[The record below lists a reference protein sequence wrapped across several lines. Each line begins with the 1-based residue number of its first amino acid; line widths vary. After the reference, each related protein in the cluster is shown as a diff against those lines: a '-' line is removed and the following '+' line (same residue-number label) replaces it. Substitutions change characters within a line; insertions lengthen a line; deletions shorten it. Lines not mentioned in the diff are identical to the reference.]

1 VWGEIKRGAE
11 DESKDFCSKQ
21 LRNGFTISWSGKAH
35 FHTWKKKI
43 KNLVADIQHLKC
55 PPDIHMEY
63 QWNRGKYDSGCQH
76 RRLRWGTQVW
86 EKLAFSWHLNH
97 EMGWNHKKAPWGTT
111 SRKGRIGKMRPIWKW
126 TNLKWMLQ
134 GSQSTKQGMHVE
146 YTLYSRHYAV
156 RDAAEP
162 ELLLPSSG
170 K

>member
-1 VWGEIKRGAE
+1 MSQRIFVLSNW
-11 DESKDFCSKQ
+11 
-21 LRNGFTISWSGKAH
+21 RNGFTISWSGKAH

-43 KNLVADIQHLKC
+43 KTLVADIQHLKC
-55 PPDIHMEY
+55 PPDIHVEC
-63 QWNRGKYDSGCQH
+63 QWNRGKYDSGCQY
-76 RRLRWGTQVW
+76 RRLRWGIQIW

-146 YTLYSRHYAV
+146 YTLDSKALCYKGCSRARIALALQWEV
-156 RDAAEP
+156 R
-162 ELLLPSSG
+162 
-170 K
+170 